1 MKITKTILKQQNF
14 QMRRNRKTITLV
26 DSYKDYIKENPEL
39 NIYKKDYKNICIRFN
54 ELLCDEIITN
64 AEEVTLPGRLG
75 TLRIKKVKGS
85 GKRIDWAAT
94 KEHNKKIY
102 HLNLHTDEYYF
113 RWHWSKKKALFTN
126 KSVYSFTPLR
136 RHKRKLASLL
146 KDNNVEFFN

>member
-1 MKITKTILKQQNF
+1 
-14 QMRRNRKTITLV
+14 MRRNRKTVTLV
-26 DSYKDYIKENPEL
+26 DSYKEYIEENPEL

-64 AEEVTLPGRLG
+64 AEEVTLPSRLG

-85 GKRIDWAAT
+85 GKRVDWAAT

-113 RWHWSKKKALFTN
+113 RWHWSKKKALFAN

-136 RHKRKLASLL
+136 KHKRKLAGLL
-146 KDNNVEFFN
+146 KNNNVEFFN

>member
-1 MKITKTILKQQNF
+1 MKTMKTILKQQNF
-14 QMRRNRKTITLV
+14 QMRRNRKTVTLV
-26 DSYKDYIKENPEL
+26 DSYKEYIEENPEL

-64 AEEVTLPGRLG
+64 AEEVTLPSRLG

-85 GKRIDWAAT
+85 GKRVDWAAT

-113 RWHWSKKKALFTN
+113 RWHWSKKKALFAN

-136 RHKRKLASLL
+136 KHKRKLAGLL
-146 KDNNVEFFN
+146 KNNNVEFFN